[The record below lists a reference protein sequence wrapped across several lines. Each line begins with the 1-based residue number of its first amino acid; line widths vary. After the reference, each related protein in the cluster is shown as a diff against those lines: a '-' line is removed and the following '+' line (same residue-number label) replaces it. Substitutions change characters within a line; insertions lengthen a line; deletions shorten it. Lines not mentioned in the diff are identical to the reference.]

1 MTMPMKTIE
10 KKFDD
15 YYWAYADIL
24 RGIGI
29 NESTYDQRIMAFMAL
44 KLLIDNDKLE
54 FNFEYKND
62 FGLDDTTFSR
72 YRGKDTK
79 ETFLNIINDIENLGK
94 RENLHYFY
102 QDSKYNPDTSK
113 NILTYLNHYR
123 TFELERYIKEL
134 PNEYLENVLDIYTYK
149 ADFSDYPKE
158 EYKDLYE
165 KTVSRMKS
173 LSGDLTG
180 QHFTQK
186 SIIHLMCEMGIS
198 GVEESETLAIYDPT
212 SGTGSMLMES
222 ADYLMNHKRTKVKT
236 IKLYG
241 QEMHG
246 QTWLLSKIF
255 LEITNQ
261 ENIIAYGNTL
271 TNPAFA
277 DGIHGDNSFDFII
290 ANPPFGV
297 DWKHNYD
304 EIVANMQS
312 PKSNFFVVRDEKG
325 KVVTPKKSDGQFLF
339 MMHIINIMKKGNNNG
354 KHATAGIISSSTLIS
369 TGSERSSEAK
379 IRKAIFGEQLV
390 SAVLE
395 QPNAMFTNTDITS
408 HIWFLDTKAS
418 PKIKIVKADTKEER
432 LFVTHPNAKDK
443 MKHAYSYKNIET
455 LKRYL
460 TNKTDKKYISKS
472 LEFDRCEINISNE
485 IGFRDDME
493 DLSID
498 ALEKELDALMKEMC
512 DEYQANGLFGLI

>member
-1 MTMPMKTIE
+1 MTMPMKQL
-10 KKFDD
+10 KKELKD
-15 YYWAYADIL
+15 YFWAYADIL
-24 RGIGI
+24 RDIGI

-44 KLLIDNDKLE
+44 KLLIDNDKLLLNLE
-54 FNFEYKND
+54 YRNHFNLPLEEYIK
-62 FGLDDTTFSR
+62 
-72 YRGKDTK
+72 YKGKDTK
-79 ETFLNIINDIENLGK
+79 ETFLNIIKNIEKLGK
-94 RENLHYFY
+94 EENLHYFY
-102 QDSKYNPDTSK
+102 QESKYNPDRSK
-113 NILTYLNHYR
+113 NILTYLNHYK
-123 TFELERYIKEL
+123 TFELERYIQEL
-134 PNEYLENVLDIYTYK
+134 PNEYLETVLDIYTYQ

-173 LSGDLTG
+173 LSGDLSG

-186 SIIHLMCEMGIS
+186 SIIHLMCEMGIA
-198 GVEESETLAIYDPT
+198 GIEDNETLAIYDPT

-222 ADYLMNHKRTKVKT
+222 ADYLMKHKRTKVKT

-271 TNPAFA
+271 THPAFA
-277 DGIHGDNSFDFII
+277 NGINADNSFDFII

-304 EIVANMQS
+304 DIVSNMKS
-312 PKSNFFVVRDEKG
+312 EKSNFFVVKDVKG

-339 MMHIINIMKKGNNNG
+339 MMHIINLMKKENNRG
-354 KHATAGIISSSTLIS
+354 KRATAGIISSSTLIS
-369 TGSERSSEAK
+369 TGNEKSSEAK
-379 IRKAIFGEQLV
+379 IRQAIFGEQLV

-408 HIWFLDTKAS
+408 HIWFLDTLAS
-418 PKIKIVKADTKEER
+418 PKIKILKADSKEEE
-432 LFVTHPNAKDK
+432 LFVAHPNTKDK
-443 MKHAYSYKNIET
+443 MKHAYSDKNIKT

-460 TNKTDKKYISKS
+460 TNKGDKKYISKS
-472 LEFDRCEINISNE
+472 LGFDRCAINISNE
-485 IGFRDDME
+485 IGFRDDTE
-493 DLSID
+493 ELSID
-498 ALEKELDALMKEMC
+498 ALEKELEALMKEMC
-512 DEYQANGLFGLI
+512 EDYQSNGLWGMK